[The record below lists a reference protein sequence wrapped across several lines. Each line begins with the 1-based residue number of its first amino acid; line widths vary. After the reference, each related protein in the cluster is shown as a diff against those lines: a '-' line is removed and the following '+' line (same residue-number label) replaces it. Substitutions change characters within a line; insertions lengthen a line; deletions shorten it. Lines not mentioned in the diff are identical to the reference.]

1 MDATAPA
8 MSGHAIIP
16 LMRSLGFD
24 AAAQLALAQGKSY
37 GASKDFSRRTRNRAT
52 DGQEDAAIQKQ
63 PHLSSR
69 NRSYPPHLLKN
80 SWLLDGAV
88 EAIREIARSRVD
100 KLEQIRRRGVRAD
113 K

>member
-1 MDATAPA
+1 FTLFLPVRTSVMDATAPA

-69 NRSYPPHLLKN
+69 NRSYPPHPAPKLMA
-80 SWLLDGAV
+80 SPMRG
-88 EAIREIARSRVD
+88 RSD
-100 KLEQIRRRGVRAD
+100 KET
-113 K
+113 